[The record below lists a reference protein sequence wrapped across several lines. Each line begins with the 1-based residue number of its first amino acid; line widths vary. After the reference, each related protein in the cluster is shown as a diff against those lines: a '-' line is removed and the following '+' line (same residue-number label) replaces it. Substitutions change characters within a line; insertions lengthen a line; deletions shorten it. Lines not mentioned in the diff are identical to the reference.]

1 MDTSIWNEY
10 DKITTLGT
18 SLFAIV
24 YKGRRKKD
32 NKIVSI
38 KEYNRYQEGAI
49 ETYEKD
55 VKYME
60 ELKSDYTIKKIDEKQ
75 TNDYSYIIREYC
87 YGSLE
92 EFIKSHDDGMKPF
105 EIQKILN
112 QLIEPFKKLNE
123 KKLIHK
129 DIKPSNILFSFKGL
143 NDFKAKLSGI
153 YFCSKPGEEED
164 NGMKGMRYITPPEG
178 LKGEPINMKY
188 DIWSVG
194 ILIYFMIKG
203 KYPFEGRRDLIVLS
217 AIENGINLNNLSGD
231 NDLDELIQ
239 KCLEVDVKK
248 RISWEDFFKD
258 KFLTKKF
265 PEKKKKKGNKPMSEE
280 DKKKLE
286 FMKNLKNKFP
296 INKKNKVSSDFL
308 VNPNAYQRLAK
319 NCISYDD
326 EAMKKLNILIN
337 TFKDVSSQ
345 FISIL
350 KEDIYKK

>member
-10 DKITTLGT
+10 DKITTLGR
-18 SLFAIV
+18 SLFGTV

-60 ELKSDYTIKKIDEKQ
+60 ELKSDYTIKKIDVKQ

-153 YFCSKPGEEED
+153 YFCSKLGEED

-188 DIWSVG
+188 DVWSVG
-194 ILIYFMIKG
+194 VLIYFMIKG
-203 KYPFEGRRDLIVLS
+203 KYPFEGRRDLIVLN

-231 NDLDELIQ
+231 NDLDELIE

-265 PEKKKKKGNKPMSEE
+265 PEKKKENKPLNVE
-280 DKKKLE
+280 DKQKLE
-286 FMKNLKNKFP
+286 FIKNIERKFP
-296 INKKNKVSSDFL
+296 ISGNRAFARNFIANIDTYIRHANQLMSK
-308 VNPNAYQRLAK
+308 
-319 NCISYDD
+319 DD
-326 EAMKKLNILIN
+326 EVVKNLNILLEKCKNISKEFIN
-337 TFKDVSSQ
+337 
-345 FISIL
+345 IL
-350 KEDIYKK
+350 KEDIQKE

>member
-18 SLFAIV
+18 SLFGTV

-60 ELKSDYTIKKIDEKQ
+60 ELKSDYTIKKIDVKQ

-153 YFCSKPGEEED
+153 YFCSKLGEED

-178 LKGEPINMKY
+178 LKGETITMKY

-203 KYPFEGRRDLIVLS
+203 KYPFEGRRDLIVLN
-217 AIENGINLNNLSGD
+217 AIENGIDLKNLSGD
-231 NDLDELIQ
+231 KDLDELIE
-239 KCLEVDVKK
+239 KCLQKDVEK

-258 KFLTKKF
+258 KFLTKEF
-265 PEKKKKKGNKPMSEE
+265 PKKKKENKPMSVD
-280 DKKKLE
+280 DKQILQY
-286 FMKNLKNKFP
+286 MKNMKKKFP
-296 INKKNKVSSDFL
+296 INNNKGITRNFL
-308 VNPNAYQRLAK
+308 ANPNSYLTLAK
-319 NCISYDD
+319 NIINQDNDEVIKNMNVLIDKFKDISL
-326 EAMKKLNILIN
+326 EFINILK
-337 TFKDVSSQ
+337 KDIQ
-345 FISIL
+345 
-350 KEDIYKK
+350 KE

>member
-18 SLFAIV
+18 SLFGTV

-60 ELKSDYTIKKIDEKQ
+60 ELKSDYTIKKIDVKQ

-112 QLIEPFKKLNE
+112 QLIIPFKKLNE

-153 YFCSKPGEEED
+153 YFCSKLGEED

-178 LKGEPINMKY
+178 LKGETINMKY

-194 ILIYFMIKG
+194 VLIYFMIKG
-203 KYPFEGRRDLIVLS
+203 KYPFEGRRDLIVLN

-231 NDLDELIQ
+231 NDLDELIE
-239 KCLEVDVKK
+239 KCLQKDVKK

-258 KFLTKKF
+258 KFLTKEF
-265 PEKKKKKGNKPMSEE
+265 PKKEKKKENKPLSEDDE
-280 DKKKLE
+280 KKLKYMND
-286 FMKNLKNKFP
+286 MKKKFP
-296 INKKNKVSSDFL
+296 ISSNKTITRTFMSYPNSYLALAYNVVNEDNDEDIKNMNDLIKKF
-308 VNPNAYQRLAK
+308 K
-319 NCISYDD
+319 NVF
-326 EAMKKLNILIN
+326 N
-337 TFKDVSSQ
+337 Q
-345 FISIL
+345 FIKNLEINIQN
-350 KEDIYKK
+350 E

>member
-10 DKITTLGT
+10 DKITILGI
-18 SLFAIV
+18 SLFGIV

-38 KEYNRYQEGAI
+38 KEYKRYQDRAI

-60 ELKSDYTIKKIDEKQ
+60 ELKSDYTIKKIDVKQ
-75 TNDYSYIIREYC
+75 TNDHSYIIREYC

-112 QLIEPFKKLNE
+112 QLIVPFKKLNE

-153 YFCSKPGEEED
+153 YFCSKLGEED

-188 DIWSVG
+188 DVWSVG
-194 ILIYFMIKG
+194 VLIYFMIKG
-203 KYPFEGRRDLIVLS
+203 KYPFEGTKDLIVLN
-217 AIENGINLNNLSGD
+217 AIENGIDLKNLSGD
-231 NDLDELIQ
+231 KDLDELIE
-239 KCLEVDVKK
+239 KCLQKDVEK

-258 KFLTKKF
+258 KFLSKKF
-265 PEKKKKKGNKPMSEE
+265 PEKKKKKRK
-280 DKKKLE
+280 
-286 FMKNLKNKFP
+286 
-296 INKKNKVSSDFL
+296 
-308 VNPNAYQRLAK
+308 
-319 NCISYDD
+319 
-326 EAMKKLNILIN
+326 
-337 TFKDVSSQ
+337 
-345 FISIL
+345 
-350 KEDIYKK
+350 

>member
-1 MDTSIWNEY
+1 MDSSIWNDY
-10 DKITTLGT
+10 DKITTLGK
-18 SLFAIV
+18 SLFGTV
-24 YKGRRKKD
+24 YKARRKLD

-60 ELKSDYTIKKIDEKQ
+60 ELKSDYTIKKIDVKQ
-75 TNDYSYIIREYC
+75 TNDYLYIIREYC

-92 EFIKSHDDGMKPF
+92 EFIKSHKDGMKPF

-112 QLIEPFKKLNE
+112 QLIVPFKKLNE
-123 KKLIHK
+123 KQLIHK

-153 YFCSKPGEEED
+153 YFCSKLGEED

-188 DIWSVG
+188 DVWSVG
-194 ILIYFMIKG
+194 VLIYFMIKG
-203 KYPFEGRRDLIVLS
+203 KYPFEGTKDLIVLN
-217 AIENGINLNNLSGD
+217 AIENGIDLKNLSGD
-231 NDLDELIQ
+231 KDLDELIE
-239 KCLEVDVKK
+239 KCLQKDVEK

-265 PEKKKKKGNKPMSEE
+265 PEKKKKKENKPMSVE
-280 DKKKLE
+280 DKQKLE
-286 FMKNLKNKFP
+286 FIKNMKKKFP
-296 INKKNKVSSDFL
+296 INYNKRITRDFL
-308 VNPNAYQRLAK
+308 LNPQSYLVLAK
-319 NCISYDD
+319 NIIKQDND
-326 EAMKKLNILIN
+326 EVIKNTNELIKK
-337 TFKDVSSQ
+337 FKDISLQ
-345 FISIL
+345 FINNL
-350 KEDIYKK
+350 KKDIQKD

>member
-1 MDTSIWNEY
+1 MDSSIWNEY

-18 SLFAIV
+18 SLFGTV

-60 ELKSDYTIKKIDEKQ
+60 ELKSDYTIKKIDVKQ

-153 YFCSKPGEEED
+153 YFCSKLGEED

-178 LKGEPINMKY
+178 LKGETINMKY

-194 ILIYFMIKG
+194 VLIYFMIKG
-203 KYPFEGRRDLIVLS
+203 KYPFEGRRDLIVLN
-217 AIENGINLNNLSGD
+217 AIENGIKLNNLSGD
-231 NDLDELIQ
+231 NDLDELIE

-265 PEKKKKKGNKPMSEE
+265 PKKEKKKDNKPLSVE
-280 DKKKLE
+280 DKQKLE
-286 FMKNLKNKFP
+286 YMKNLKNKFP
-296 INKKNKVSSDFL
+296 INKNRDIIRNFL
-308 VNPNAYQRLAK
+308 GNPDGYVRLANQSMSENDEVLK
-319 NCISYDD
+319 N
-326 EAMKKLNILIN
+326 LNILLE
-337 TFKDVSSQ
+337 KCKEYSKE
-345 FISIL
+345 FIAIL
-350 KEDIYKK
+350 KEDIQKE